1 MEALLDQ
8 GPSPVPPSPC
18 SQRRSPED
26 RGDASQQPHLGRCG
40 RTLSSCQSTA
50 RSASGLS
57 GSSPQRQGSRLRT
70 CRFHSKYP
78 GLKGK
83 IIGGSA
89 GETRSVF
96 PRGTRVHTRT
106 HTRVPTACSD
116 AAHDCCLH
124 PHSSSPSPGIPVCS
138 GRGCGLGSGGHLCCR
153 HWWAA
158 ARCSETCSPAGC

>member
-1 MEALLDQ
+1 MQPSEDWNCFALLSTSHVLLTGQESRWAFIGWLPRHHLFIPSSAAKCAYQVVKGMEVGLEVLLDQ

-18 SQRRSPED
+18 SKRRSPED
-26 RGDASQQPHLGRCG
+26 RGDVSQRPHLGRCG

-78 GLKGK
+78 DLKGK

-96 PRGTRVHTRT
+96 PR
-106 HTRVPTACSD
+106 
-116 AAHDCCLH
+116 
-124 PHSSSPSPGIPVCS
+124 
-138 GRGCGLGSGGHLCCR
+138 
-153 HWWAA
+153 
-158 ARCSETCSPAGC
+158 